1 MSLRIKESALY
12 LVTLGTT
19 YSVQPLT
26 TKLLGQNW
34 IVFYESYYVTFSA
47 GTTKR
52 SSFGLYLRPN
62 CIPET
67 SNFRDTHLVRIVD
80 IWNAIPNN
88 IKCSISLSSFKGIR
102 KAYARHGSCYGTK
115 GNGQWFQVGERV
127 WYRNRARA
135 LRKIFLSPW
144 CGPWEVVKVLSDVT
158 YRIEEEIENL
168 EVVIKGGWSTST
180 T

>member
-1 MSLRIKESALY
+1 MKAIWGCKCRFLTVFHCDLY
-12 LVTLGTT
+12 LPVSSWQTK
-19 YSVQPLT
+19 VRKPLCPC
-26 TKLLGQNW
+26 Q
-34 IVFYESYYVTFSA
+34 VFQYIIALWKSIQVP
-47 GTTKR
+47 
-52 SSFGLYLRPN
+52 SS
-62 CIPET
+62 
-67 SNFRDTHLVRIVD
+67 S
-80 IWNAIPNN
+80 
-88 IKCSISLSSFKGIR
+88 
-102 KAYARHGSCYGTK
+102 HGSCYGTK